1 MFLLCIN
8 TMMNTVT
15 PINETK
21 SPMIKISGE
30 PQKTKLLSDKKFD
43 NITLNND
50 KNLFLKD
57 YVMKKLEKSGI
68 KLPNGWEIN
77 VASPEKISKE
87 DNKLLRDVRVNTYK
101 ARVDDLF
108 KLLEK
113 DSLTVNNRIREMKI
127 SEEEKANLAKLK
139 SKYDNYYTITLKTND
154 KEYNLF
160 NLTEQEKAE
169 LKSKN
174 PKIAEF
180 SEQEK
185 DNIDNIKKQF
195 ASSEI
200 KKEVLAES
208 GKSSRYGA
216 YALVPVLLVLGA
228 QAVFE
233 QRAAARAIKADAA
246 KYLRE
251 QIAIYNEGNPLK
263 KYFAKG
269 GFKEYVNSIKEGENN
284 WWRVLAIA
292 FAGSWDDDLGAVKDF
307 FQDHDNFGTKKA
319 GLIAIP
325 SMVIGT
331 LTSLVI
337 APLMSGMIDYS
348 RAKAYVAKNAP
359 QLHVPLSGK
368 SKAAFIAGNTALGL
382 IFSSFCSGSSWT
394 SEALTYL
401 QLKNNKK
408 HLKENNII
416 TPEED
421 KNSSTYKNFMSY
433 EAYSGK
439 LNGILKADPI
449 SGAGFG
455 SLGLLTSANPYINA
469 VATTTCGCIETITAS
484 VKQFTQDGQR
494 KRDIDKDKTELLKS
508 V

>member
-1 MFLLCIN
+1 MFLLCIY

-30 PQKTKLLSDKKFD
+30 PQKAKLLSDEKFD

-50 KNLFLKD
+50 KNSFLKD
-57 YVMKKLEKSGI
+57 YVMKKLAKSGI
-68 KLPNGWEIN
+68 ELHDGWEIN

-113 DSLTVNNRIREMKI
+113 DSYTVNNRIREMKI
-127 SEEEKANLAKLK
+127 SQEEKDDLTKLK
-139 SKYDNYYTITLKTND
+139 SKYDNYYTIILKTND

-169 LKSKN
+169 LKSQN
-174 PKIAEF
+174 PELVEF
-180 SEQEK
+180 TEQEK

-233 QRAAARAIKADAA
+233 QRAAARAIKSDAA

-251 QIAIYNEGNPLK
+251 QIAIYNEGNPLR

-269 GFKEYVNSIKEGENN
+269 GFKEYVNSMK
-284 WWRVLAIA
+284 
-292 FAGSWDDDLGAVKDF
+292 
-307 FQDHDNFGTKKA
+307 
-319 GLIAIP
+319 
-325 SMVIGT
+325 
-331 LTSLVI
+331 
-337 APLMSGMIDYS
+337 
-348 RAKAYVAKNAP
+348 
-359 QLHVPLSGK
+359 
-368 SKAAFIAGNTALGL
+368 
-382 IFSSFCSGSSWT
+382 
-394 SEALTYL
+394 
-401 QLKNNKK
+401 
-408 HLKENNII
+408 
-416 TPEED
+416 
-421 KNSSTYKNFMSY
+421 
-433 EAYSGK
+433 
-439 LNGILKADPI
+439 
-449 SGAGFG
+449 
-455 SLGLLTSANPYINA
+455 
-469 VATTTCGCIETITAS
+469 
-484 VKQFTQDGQR
+484 
-494 KRDIDKDKTELLKS
+494 
-508 V
+508 

>member
-1 MFLLCIN
+1 MIN
-8 TMMNTVT
+8 TITPTNELKTPNT
-15 PINETK
+15 
-21 SPMIKISGE
+21 MIKISGE
-30 PQKTKLLSDKKFD
+30 TQKSKLLSEEKFD
-43 NITLNND
+43 NITINND
-50 KNLFLKD
+50 KNSFLKD
-57 YVMKKLEKSGI
+57 YVTAKLDKAGI
-68 KLPNGWEIN
+68 KLPDGWEIS
-77 VASPEKISKE
+77 VESPEKLSKE

-108 KLLEK
+108 KLLEQDK
-113 DSLTVNNRIREMKI
+113 TTVSNRIKNMNI
-127 SEEEKANLAKLK
+127 SQEEKDNLGKLK
-139 SKYDNYYTITLKTND
+139 TKYDNYYTIKLKTDN

-160 NLTEQEKAE
+160 DLSEKDKSE
-169 LKSKN
+169 LKTKN
-174 PKIAEF
+174 QQIVDF
-180 SEQEK
+180 SDKEK

-195 ASSEI
+195 ATSEI

-233 QRAAARAIKADAA
+233 QRTAAKAIKSDAA

-251 QIAIYNEGNPLK
+251 QIDIYREGNPLK

-269 GFKEYVNSIKEGENN
+269 GFKEYVDSIKEGNNN

-307 FQDHDNFGTKKA
+307 FQDNDNFGVKKA
-319 GLIAIP
+319 SLIAVP
-325 SMVIGT
+325 SMVMGT

-337 APLMSGMIDYS
+337 APLMSSMIDYS
-348 RAKAYVAKNAP
+348 RAKAYVAKHAP
-359 QLHVPLSGK
+359 DLHVPMTGK
-368 SKAAFIAGNTALGL
+368 SKAAFIAGNTVLGL

-416 TPEED
+416 TQEED

-455 SLGLLTSANPYINA
+455 ALGLLTSANPYINA

-494 KRDIDKDKTELLKS
+494 KKDIDKDKTELLKS